1 MFQGEEDREMQRERC
16 PAVLVHGWKSHPG
29 VWKRLIPHL
38 EAAAIPYQVFDHSSM
53 SDATPAE
60 IAAVFRDYLAQV
72 RDETGYAGPV
82 DMVCHSMGT
91 CIARYLLEVI
101 DGGRREE
108 RVRQLIGLGPPNN
121 GSSMA
126 ELFNDPEYGPEVID
140 RLAGV
145 FVPRNYDP
153 ADDVIVQ
160 EFRPGSRTITALQS
174 AKARNDIAYRLVL
187 AANLTATPAFFP
199 CFQGKT
205 WTFGPDGEWRTTY
218 AGDGIVPHTDSYL
231 PGAGLDILPADP
243 AGLASHPEQYC
254 HIGLPRNPEVMARVM
269 EYLQDPATRPQGMCP
284 EREEEGPE

>member
-1 MFQGEEDREMQRERC
+1 MQRGSC
-16 PAVLVHGWKSHPG
+16 PAVLVHGWRSHPG

-38 EAAAIPYQVFDHSSM
+38 EAAAIPYRIYDHSEM
-53 SDATPAE
+53 GDAVPGE
-60 IAAVFRDYLAQV
+60 IAAAFGDFLALT

-91 CIARYLLEVI
+91 GIARYLLEVI

-126 ELFNDPEYGPEVID
+126 ELFSDPGYGPEVVD

-145 FVPRNYDP
+145 FVPRTFDP
-153 ADDVIVQ
+153 EGDVIVQ
-160 EFRPGSRTITALQS
+160 EFRPGSRTIAALRR
-174 AKARNDIAYRLVL
+174 AKGRDDIAYRLIL

-199 CFQGKT
+199 CFEGKT

-218 AGDGIVPHTDSYL
+218 AGDGIVPLTDSYL
-231 PGAGLDILPADP
+231 PGAGVDILPADP
-243 AGLASHPEQYC
+243 ASLAQRPEQYC

-269 EYLQDPATRPQGMCP
+269 EYLQNPATRPQGVCP
-284 EREEEGPE
+284 ERE